1 MLGLTIRHLLAFH
14 IILECKYGG
23 LYYYDLK
30 KSKSMK
36 RYFVIFYKHKRYT
49 RNVAYYCLTLFLML
63 EMCSCG
69 SSSSPV
75 EEKLTVEQAI
85 DTFSDLSPT
94 EGAHFYMDNREQ
106 YPFLD
111 TLYVSY
117 VIPIV
122 GECCFD
128 TIKMVKDV
136 VGKTPADS
144 ALLPS
149 YAKERKTYLAQIDKE
164 IKENAVLQKQTFVNC
179 IIPTMQVEIDSL
191 LEEDMDKVI
200 DKYAGG
206 FLNIRKLKFFF
217 GTDSKDFA
225 ELWNKNIDNEKYT
238 KCVAKYIDTYLDS
251 LAVMRNDYYVD
262 IVNSGEFESDSRI
275 SQATMDLLLA
285 KKCVRQV
292 DEFTKN
298 EIGDMSVSIFKDFV
312 VPAVLGAS
320 TGGVGTMASWV
331 YDAGNLCYDVKVS
344 LDDIK
349 SQKLE
354 PEDVLKYAC
363 MENIGFQ
370 IRQAYL
376 KYYTQRVFRNID
388 ENSQKLYESIEE
400 KL

>member
-1 MLGLTIRHLLAFH
+1 MECCFVLF
-14 IILECKYGG
+14 CKYKVIRNIVCFF
-23 LYYYDLK
+23 LT
-30 KSKSMK
+30 
-36 RYFVIFYKHKRYT
+36 FVL
-49 RNVAYYCLTLFLML
+49 VLGMS
-63 EMCSCG
+63 SCG
-69 SSSSPV
+69 TTSSPV

-85 DTFSDLSPT
+85 DSFSKLSPS
-94 EGAHFYMDNREQ
+94 EGARFYVDNRDQ

-128 TIKMVKDV
+128 TIKMVRDV

-149 YAKERKTYLAQIDKE
+149 YAQTRKRYLTQIDKE
-164 IKENAVLQKQTFVNC
+164 IKENAVLQKQAFVNC
-179 IIPTMQVEIDSL
+179 IIPAMQVEIDSL

-206 FLNIRKLKFFF
+206 FLNFRKLKFFF

-225 ELWNKNIDNEKYT
+225 DLWNQNIDNDKYT
-238 KCVAKYIDTYLDS
+238 NCVAKYIDTYLDS
-251 LAVMRNDYYVD
+251 LAVMRNDYYKDV
-262 IVNSGEFESDSRI
+262 VNNGEFESDSRI

-285 KKCVRQV
+285 KKCVKQV

-298 EIGDMSVSIFKDFV
+298 EIGDMSVSIIKDFI

-320 TGGVGTMASWV
+320 TGGVGAVASWA
-331 YDAGNLCYDVKVS
+331 YDAGNLGYDVKVTM
-344 LDDIK
+344 DDIK
-349 SQKLE
+349 SQKME

-376 KYYTQRVFRNID
+376 KFYTQRVFKNID